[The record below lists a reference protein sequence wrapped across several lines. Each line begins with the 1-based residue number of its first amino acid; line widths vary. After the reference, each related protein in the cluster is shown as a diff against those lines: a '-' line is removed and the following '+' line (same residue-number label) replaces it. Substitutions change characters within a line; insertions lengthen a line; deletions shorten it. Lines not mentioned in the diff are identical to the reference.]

1 MFINFEILES
11 FKEII
16 FIKKGQGWSVKEED
30 QQEIIKLLWF
40 IFVRR
45 RTDVI
50 SH

>member
-16 FIKKGQGWSVKEED
+16 FIEKGQGWSVKEED

-40 IFVRR
+40 IFVMR